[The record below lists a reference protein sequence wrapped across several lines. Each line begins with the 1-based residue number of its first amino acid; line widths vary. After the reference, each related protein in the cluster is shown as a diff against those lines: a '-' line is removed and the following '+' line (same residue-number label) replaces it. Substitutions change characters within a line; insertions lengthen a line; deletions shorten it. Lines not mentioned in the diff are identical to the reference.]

1 MNLKTFFSRNWP
13 HFAIIALFII
23 IVASYFKL
31 QFQGYGL
38 KQHDV
43 EQWLGMAH
51 EIQDYRDSNGEEIL
65 WTNSMFGGM
74 PSVQIS
80 IIYAGNYIR
89 SAFNLFFDFF
99 EMPAGAV
106 LLSMIG
112 FYLACIMLRISPWI
126 GLIGALAFGF
136 TSYDIIILQ
145 AGHNTKAIAIAFMAP
160 TLGAFIMAYR
170 INMKWGAIITA
181 LFLLL
186 QIGSNHLQVTYYF
199 GILLLFIA
207 IAFMIEAIRKKE
219 IRKFLITSGWLALAG
234 LFAVVTNYAN
244 IALTNEYAKYTIR
257 GGNDVT
263 IQPDG
268 SENVVASEGGLDKE
282 YITQWSYGVGESFTL
297 LSPNVKGGGSFG
309 IAGSQFEDVAMEVD
323 MNSQERNVV
332 MSSPVYWG
340 EQPFTSGPVYIGAV
354 VLFLAMLGMVFLKGK
369 LKWGLLAA
377 SILALMLSWGKNFM
391 GLTEFFIDHVP
402 GYNKFRTVTI
412 ILVIIQLTMPFLG
425 VLFLNELYKQRESL
439 KEQKKKFLI
448 ASGSFAGFV
457 LLVWI
462 IGLGDNYTSAN
473 DQRQMDN
480 IEQNFYQQLIKMDPA
495 TLQAQYGLNIND
507 QAQVEQFIQA
517 QSEPYIAGFQKMKE
531 VRSKIFSKS
540 MMRTFLFVLVAAGL
554 VALIFY
560 STVKIELVF
569 GGLALLVLIDLMPV
583 ANQYLGNQDAGSG
596 YKYWEEKGLAMYPV
610 ESSPANEMIMEQE
623 LSANPSLASKIAEA
637 EKLGQNKATELEASG
652 ALRQR
657 IIDSYRFMAL
667 NRNTNYRVF
676 DFNGAFSSSQ
686 ASYFHKSLGG
696 YHGAKLR
703 SIQNLFEFHL
713 RNSNNSVFDMMNVKY
728 FIQNGENGPVARM
741 NPTALGNAWFVKD
754 LKVVESANEEIQSL
768 GSTFILANQ
777 GTGTLLVNGT
787 SQKSAKVAGTET
799 IQYVLGGDT
808 MSVGMSNGMS
818 EGMKAVFVMDTN
830 GRTNLVPEQTLEMDP
845 FQSFRRLVGITLEN
859 KFNPGTEAYILKD
872 QAKGLSTSYSGEGTI
887 TMTKYHPMNMEYASE
902 SSEKQFAVFSEV
914 YYPIG
919 WTAYIDNK
927 EVEIHKVNYLLR
939 GIEIPKGKHKIE
951 MRYSSESL
959 SMYNTISA
967 SLSTLFLLLIGFF
980 LWQEYKKKKE
990 LKEA

>member
-31 QFQGYGL
+31 QFQGFGL

-43 EQWLGMAH
+43 QQWLGMAH
-51 EIQDYRDSNGEEIL
+51 EIQDYRETNGEEIL

-74 PSVQIS
+74 PTVQIS
-80 IIYAGNYIR
+80 ILYAGNYLKGV
-89 SAFNLFFDFF
+89 ADVFFDFF

-112 FYLACIMLRISPWI
+112 FYLACVMLRISPWI

-170 INMKWGAIITA
+170 NNMKWGVILTA
-181 LFLLL
+181 LFLLF

-199 GILLLFIA
+199 GILLLFVSA
-207 IAFMIEAIRKKE
+207 AFFVDALQKKE
-219 IRKFLITSGWLALAG
+219 LKKFFITSAWLVAAG
-234 LFAVVTNYAN
+234 LFAVITNYAN
-244 IALTNEYAKYTIR
+244 IALTNEYAKHTIR

-268 SENVVASEGGLDKE
+268 SEDVVASEGGLDKE
-282 YITQWSYGVGESFTL
+282 YITQWSYGIGESFTL

-309 IAGSQFEDVAMEVD
+309 IQGSQFEDVAMEVD
-323 MNSQERNVV
+323 MNTQERNVV

-354 VLFLAMLGMVFLKGK
+354 VLFLAMMGMVFLKGR

-391 GLTEFFIDHVP
+391 GLTEFFIDYIP

-412 ILVIIQLTMPFLG
+412 ILVVIQLTMPMLA
-425 VLFLNELYKQRESL
+425 VLFLHELYKQKETIQ
-439 KEQKKKFLI
+439 EQKKKFLI
-448 ASGSFAGFV
+448 SAGAFAGFI
-457 LLVWI
+457 LLVWM
-462 IGLGDNYTSAN
+462 IGLGDNYTSSN

-480 IEQNFYQQLIKMDPA
+480 IEQNIYGQLIKMDPA
-495 TLQAQYGLNIND
+495 TLQTQYNLDINN
-507 QAQVEQFIQA
+507 QAQVEQFIAA
-517 QSEPYIAGFQKMKE
+517 QSEPYVAGFQKMKE

-554 VALIFY
+554 LALIFY
-560 STVKIELVF
+560 STVKAELVF

-610 ESSPANEMIMEQE
+610 QSSPANEMIMEQE
-623 LSANPSLASKIAEA
+623 LAQNPSLASSINEAKKKGEEKAAE
-637 EKLGQNKATELEASG
+637 LNASG
-652 ALRQR
+652 SLRQR
-657 IIDSYRFMAL
+657 IIDSYRFSAL

-676 DFNGAFSSSQ
+676 DYNGAFSSSE

-703 SIQNLFEFHL
+703 NIQNLFEFHI
-713 RNSNNSVFDMMNVKY
+713 RNSNNAVLDMMNVKY
-728 FIQNGENGPVARM
+728 FIQNGEQGPIARM
-741 NPTALGNAWFVKD
+741 NPTALGNVWFVKD
-754 LKVVESANEEIQSL
+754 LKKVETANEEILSL
-768 GSTFILANQ
+768 GSTFKVSNQ
-777 GTGTLLVNGT
+777 GQGALLVNGVA
-787 SQKSAKVAGTET
+787 QKEAKVAGSEKL
-799 IQYVLGGDT
+799 QYVLGRDT
-808 MSVGMSNGMS
+808 MDVGLSNGMS
-818 EGMKAVFVMDTN
+818 EGMKAVFVRDTN
-830 GRTNLVPEQTLEMDP
+830 GRTNLVPEQTMEMDP
-845 FQSFRRLVGITLEN
+845 FKSFTRMVGITLEN
-859 KFNPGTEAYILKD
+859 KFDPNKEAYILKE
-872 QAKGLSTSYSGEGTI
+872 QAKGLSANYSGEGSI
-887 TMTKYHPMNMEYASE
+887 EMTKYHPMNMEYASD
-902 SSEKQFAVFSEV
+902 SKEKQFAVFSEV

-919 WTAYIDNK
+919 WKAYIDNQ
-927 EVEIHKVNYLLR
+927 EVEIRKVDYLLR

-951 MRYSSESL
+951 MRFTSSSL
-959 SMYNTISA
+959 STYNMVSA
-967 SLSTLFLLLIGFF
+967 TLSTLFLLLIGFF
-980 LWQEYKKKKE
+980 VYQEIRKKK
-990 LKEA
+990 A